1 MRICPARKSNQN
13 HQLALHPP
21 HVNTTDH
28 DLFDEFV
35 PTDSGLLDSLNPGQ
49 RAAAEHIEGPLL
61 ILAGPGSGKTRV
73 LIHRIANMIA
83 HGVPSH
89 EIVALTFTNKAADE
103 MKLRLGDLISEH
115 HAWTGTFH
123 RFCSRLLREY
133 APQVGLDENFTI
145 YDHGD
150 SKKVLKQAISDSSLQ
165 LNHYTP
171 DQIHNK
177 VSQAKSHAWTAEDY
191 PQVARNHLE
200 KITAKIYPLYQKQLR
215 NANAMDFDDMLL
227 YVVQLLR
234 ENPELRQSLDEKFR
248 YVIVDEYQD
257 TNTAQ
262 YLILKGLSQTCRN
275 LAVTGDPDQSIYGWR
290 GASLGNIL
298 DFEKDY
304 PDVTMVR
311 LEQNYRSTKSILH
324 VADQLIVNNQRRKHK
339 DLLTD
344 NDQGIPVSLVAY
356 PSQNQEAN
364 SIAETIAWQID
375 NKSREPRD
383 FAVFY
388 RVNAFSRALEHAFQS
403 YQIPYQV
410 VHGQEFYQRKE
421 IRDLIAYLQLLNNP
435 SDNLALQRI
444 INVPSRKIGAVTLKR
459 IRNYATSEGI
469 SMLESA
475 RRSGLN
481 PEMSKASATK
491 VASFVAMYDEL
502 SVHATGTVEEV
513 LGHVLTLTGYRD
525 FLLKEDSEEADNR
538 VANVDELLVA
548 AREFDNQHPHDGG
561 LQAYL
566 ESAVLVNE
574 TDAWE
579 TEDNSVTLMTLHA
592 AKGLEFP
599 VVFIVGVEEGT
610 IPHERSMQDP
620 DQLEEE
626 RRLLFVGITRAEQE
640 LQLSRA
646 LYRFRRGASWPT
658 VASQFL
664 MELPREQMTVI
675 EPQGSF
681 SSSFNEFN
689 QETDGDAE
697 WFPDGDTVH
706 IRTEPATYEVDA
718 PPAETQQK
726 IPLIQTAAEM
736 FSDSAE
742 QTVPVK
748 RFSPESFQHG
758 MLVNHPDYGA
768 GKIVALG
775 GTGKKRTATVDFFSG
790 EQKKFRLAQSPLQ
803 PAMPDDEVDQIP
815 F

>member
-1 MRICPARKSNQN
+1 M
-13 HQLALHPP
+13 
-21 HVNTTDH
+21 
-28 DLFDEFV
+28 
-35 PTDSGLLDSLNPGQ
+35 NPGQ

-103 MKLRLGDLISEH
+103 MKLRLGGLINEH
-115 HAWTGTFH
+115 FAWTGTFH
-123 RFCSRLLREY
+123 RFCSKLLRQY
-133 APQVGLDENFTI
+133 APVIGLDENFTI

-150 SKKVLKQAISDSSLQ
+150 SKRVLKQAIKTSKLQ
-165 LNHYTP
+165 LSHHSP

-177 VSQAKSHAWTAEDY
+177 ISQAKSQAFTAEAY
-191 PQVARNHLE
+191 TQVATNHLE
-200 KITAKIYPLYQKQLR
+200 KIASKVYPFYQKELQQS
-215 NANAMDFDDMLL
+215 NAMDFDDMLL

-234 ENPELRQSLDEKFR
+234 ENPELRQTLDDKFR

-262 YLILKGLSQTCRN
+262 YLILKGLSQTNRN

-304 PDVTMVR
+304 PDVSVVR
-311 LEQNYRSTKSILH
+311 LEQNYRSTKSILY

-364 SIAETIAWQID
+364 SIAETIAWQIEHK
-375 NKSREPRD
+375 NRSPKD

-388 RVNAFSRALEHAFQS
+388 RVNAFSRSFEHAFQS
-403 YQIPYQV
+403 YQIPYQI

-421 IRDLIAYLQLLNNP
+421 IKDLIAYLHLLNNP
-435 SDNLALQRI
+435 NDNLALQRI
-444 INVPSRKIGAVTLKR
+444 INVPSRKIGAVTLNR
-459 IRNYATSEGI
+459 VRNYAESEGI

-481 PEMSKASATK
+481 PEMSKQAATK
-491 VASFVAMYDEL
+491 VAQFVALYDEL

-513 LGHVLTLTGYRD
+513 LGHVLSMTGYREH
-525 FLLKEDSEEADNR
+525 LLKEDSEEADSR
-538 VANVDELLVA
+538 VANVDELLTA
-548 AREFDNQHPHDGG
+548 AQEFDNQHPQDGG

-566 ESAVLVNE
+566 ETSVLVNE
-574 TDAWE
+574 TDSWE
-579 TEDNSVTLMTLHA
+579 ANDDSVTLMTLHA

-620 DQLEEE
+620 NQLEEE
-626 RRLLFVGITRAEQE
+626 RRLLFVGITRAEEE

-664 MELPREQMTVI
+664 MELPREKMTVI

-681 SSSFNEFN
+681 GSSSFDEFN
-689 QETDGDAE
+689 QETDDDDE
-697 WFPDGDTVH
+697 WFSDDETVH
-706 IRTEPATYEVDA
+706 VRTEPAEYKVGKQDKSDEA
-718 PPAETQQK
+718 GSS
-726 IPLIQTAAEM
+726 PLIQTATEM
-736 FSDSAE
+736 FSEATSE
-742 QTVPVK
+742 VPVPK
-748 RFSPESFQHG
+748 RFPPEMFQLG

-768 GKIVALG
+768 GKLVALG
-775 GTGKKRTATVDFFSG
+775 GTGKKRTGTVDFFSG
-790 EQKKFRLAQSPLQ
+790 EQKKFRLAQAPLQ
-803 PAMPDDEVDQIP
+803 PAAPDGGECLNS
-815 F
+815 